1 MEDKQGGKAM
11 ERIRNQEG
19 GKQLGVLSLLMW
31 EAIVLAPIV
40 VLIALCLLYPDA
52 AIFNKLGIP
61 LQW

>member
-1 MEDKQGGKAM
+1 MERNKNQDGGKP
-11 ERIRNQEG
+11 
-19 GKQLGVLSLLMW
+19 LGVLNLLMW
-31 EAIVLAPIV
+31 KAIVMAPIV

>member
-1 MEDKQGGKAM
+1 M
-11 ERIRNQEG
+11 ERIKNQDG
-19 GKQLGVLSLLMW
+19 GKPLGVLNLLMW
-31 EAIVLAPIV
+31 ETIIIAPIV